1 MNTQRLM
8 QIAKQHHYAGRLQL
22 AESSYREILQHSPRD
37 ADALHMLGILEA
49 QRRNFPAAL
58 ELIGQALTA
67 NPNNAGPYST
77 LGNVLFDLG
86 RFEDSLPNY
95 ARALQLN
102 PAFAEAFYNQG
113 NALHKLHRNHEALAS
128 LERALALQP
137 GNIEALNNRGDV
149 LLDLDR
155 NEEALQS
162 FDRAL
167 AIRPRYVNAL
177 NNRGS
182 VLRRLK
188 RFEEAADT
196 YRLLASVFPACDYVM
211 GNLFEAQL
219 NCCAWADYAPNSSA
233 IVRAVGEGKKAD
245 TPFRF
250 LALPAPLAA
259 QQQCARIF
267 VADRFPARNAPL
279 WTGQRYAHG
288 RIRLAY
294 LSADFHNHATA
305 YLMAE
310 LFETHDRQKFDVTA
324 ISFGPD
330 PEDEMRA
337 RLRPCFDRFLQVRDK
352 SDREVA
358 QQLRDL
364 EIDIAVDLKGHTTYA
379 RTGILAYRP
388 APIQVNYL
396 GYPGTMGAGYIDYVF
411 ADRQLIRPGDEAY
424 YDEKIVY
431 LPDTYQANDS
441 KRAIA
446 ELTPARAEAGLPE
459 HGFVFC
465 CFNNSY
471 KIAPDMFDVWMRL
484 LKNLDGSVLWLLS
497 DNEAV
502 PRNLRREAE
511 ARGVS
516 PGRLIFA
523 PKMKLADH
531 LARHRLAGLFLDTLP
546 YNAHTTAS
554 DALWA
559 GLPVVSCKGN
569 TFAGRVAGSLL
580 QAVGLPEL
588 VTDNL
593 ADYEALASRLA
604 SSPAELAEIRARL
617 AANRTTTPLFDAN
630 RFRVHIESAYVAMW
644 ERCQRG
650 EAPAGFA
657 VPTLR

>member
-1 MNTQRLM
+1 
-8 QIAKQHHYAGRLQL
+8 
-22 AESSYREILQHSPRD
+22 
-37 ADALHMLGILEA
+37 
-49 QRRNFPAAL
+49 
-58 ELIGQALTA
+58 
-67 NPNNAGPYST
+67 
-77 LGNVLFDLG
+77 VLFDLG

-95 ARALQLN
+95 ARAIQLN
-102 PAFAEAFYNQG
+102 PASAAAFYNQG
-113 NALHKLHRNHEALAS
+113 NALHKLHRNGEALAS

-137 GNIEALNNRGDV
+137 GNIEALNNHGDV

-155 NEEALQS
+155 AEEALQS

-167 AIRPRYVNAL
+167 AINPRYVNSL

-188 RFEEAADT
+188 RFEAAADT

-211 GNLFEAQL
+211 GNLLEAQL
-219 NCCAWADYAPNSSA
+219 NCCAWADYVTNTAA
-233 IVRAVGEGKKAD
+233 IVRAVGEGRKAD

-250 LALPAPLAA
+250 LALPASPAA

-267 VADRFPARNAPL
+267 VADRFPVRSAPL
-279 WTGQRYAHG
+279 WTGQRYAHD
-288 RIRLAY
+288 RIRIAY

-310 LFETHDRQKFDVTA
+310 LFETHDRGKFDVTA
-324 ISFGPD
+324 VSFGPD

-352 SDREVA
+352 SDREA
-358 QQLRDL
+358 ARQLREL

-379 RTGILAYRP
+379 RTGILACRP

-396 GYPGTMGAGYIDYVF
+396 GFPGTMGTGYIDYIV
-411 ADRQLIRPGDEAY
+411 ADRHLIYPGEEAH
-424 YDEKIVY
+424 YDEKIVV

-446 ELTPARAEAGLPE
+446 GQTPSRSEAGLPE

-471 KIAPDMFDVWMRL
+471 KIAPDVFGIWMRL
-484 LKNLDGSVLWLLS
+484 LKNIDGSVLWLLG
-497 DNEAV
+497 DNDAV
-502 PRNLRREAE
+502 LRNLRREAE
-511 ARGVS
+511 ARGVA
-516 PGRLIFA
+516 PQRLIFA

-559 GLPVVSCKGN
+559 GLPVVTCTGN
-569 TFAGRVAGSLL
+569 TFAGRVAASLL
-580 QAVGLPEL
+580 NAVGLPEL
-588 VTDNL
+588 VTGSL
-593 ADYEALASRLA
+593 TDYEALASRLA
-604 SSPAELAEIRARL
+604 SSPTELAEVRARL
-617 AANRTTTPLFDAN
+617 SANRTTMPLFDTG
-630 RFRVHIESAYVAMW
+630 RFRHHIESAYVTMW
-644 ERCQRG
+644 ERHQRG
-650 EAPAGFA
+650 DLPAGFA
-657 VPTLR
+657 VQAVR